1 MMIACGDFVIPGD
14 KMPPNNAE
22 AETAYAILIE
32 MLESGWLALSSERL
46 DDGKT
51 RVRWELKKPTE

>member
-1 MMIACGDFVIPGD
+1 MMIACGDFVVPGN

-22 AETAYAILIE
+22 AETAYAIFMDMVE
-32 MLESGWLALSSERL
+32 NGWLTVSSEQL
-46 DDGKT
+46 MDGKT